1 MGAFWDI
8 IQTELDRERFDVS
21 DRKLARKLGVS
32 PTTIANWRAGI
43 RELPEVE
50 NLKAVADFSG
60 RSYEDVLIAALADT
74 GHAEGTRFASNRRDV
89 YRRNT
94 SGPERE
100 KLSDDEYARVLD
112 MRDRAA
118 RGLSGPDESV
128 DLAAL
133 DVEPLVD
140 QEAGESTEG

>member
-21 DRKLARKLGVS
+21 DRKLARRLRVS
-32 PTTIANWRAGI
+32 PTTIANWRTGL

-60 RSYEDVLIAALADT
+60 RAYEDVLIAALADT
-74 GHAEGTRFASNRRDV
+74 GHAEGTRFASRRDIF
-89 YRRNT
+89 RRNLG
-94 SGPERE
+94 GPERE
-100 KLSDDEYARVLD
+100 KLSEAEYEETLR

-118 RGLSGPDESV
+118 EGLSAPDAS
-128 DLAAL
+128 LADAAIDANEGDEL
-133 DVEPLVD
+133 
-140 QEAGESTEG
+140 AGESEQRGL